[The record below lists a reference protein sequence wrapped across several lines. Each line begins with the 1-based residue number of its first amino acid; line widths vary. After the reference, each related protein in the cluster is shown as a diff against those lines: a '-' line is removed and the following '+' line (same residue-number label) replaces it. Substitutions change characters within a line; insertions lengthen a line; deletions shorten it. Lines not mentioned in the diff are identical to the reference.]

1 LTIPTPA
8 TPRLDPIDRTRATPD
23 QAEQLDRLGRTGDL
37 HLFRTLAHHPQ
48 LLRSWIRL
56 GNHLLARSTL
66 TDRDREIVILRVAWL
81 CRSEYEWGQ
90 HIAIGRNAGLSD
102 DEMRR
107 IAADPSASTWSD
119 WERTLLTATDELVV
133 EHCLSD
139 DTWAALAVSYTPE
152 QLLELTMLAGQYAML
167 AGLLRSAGVQTETP
181 LPALGEAS

>member
-1 LTIPTPA
+1 MTIPTPA
-8 TPRLDPIDRTRATPD
+8 TPRLDPIDRTQATPD

-56 GNHLLARSTL
+56 GNHLLVRSSL
-66 TDRDREIVILRVAWL
+66 ADRDREIVILRVAWL

-90 HIAIGRNAGLSD
+90 HIGIGRTAGLSD

-107 IAADPSASTWSD
+107 IAADPSGADWGE
-119 WERTLLTATDELVV
+119 WERTLLTAADELVV

-139 DTWAALAVSYTPE
+139 ATWAALAASYSPQ

-167 AGLLRSAGVQTETP
+167 AGMMRSAGVQTEVP
-181 LPALGEAS
+181 LPPLGEAS